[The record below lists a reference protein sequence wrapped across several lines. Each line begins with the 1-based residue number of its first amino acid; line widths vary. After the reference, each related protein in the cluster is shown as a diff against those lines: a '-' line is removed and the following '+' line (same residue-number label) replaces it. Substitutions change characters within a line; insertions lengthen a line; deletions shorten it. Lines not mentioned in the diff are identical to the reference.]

1 MDLLKKIRLEN
12 PKLWELMFQK
22 ENSSEEFEE
31 PITLKQYSD
40 MLGYKGYQ
48 ISVDKIRNLVCNQ
61 TEKLMLAAILAC
73 CDYAKEALELCPNP
87 WKALFSLG
95 ARNVKLFNGII
106 SYWDEIKPG
115 PNPGP
120 YGPVSKGGSFNL
132 NLPQDVNDAL
142 LGYVEENEYKF
153 NSKTG
158 ATVEALAHYLNVPK
172 RY

>member
-1 MDLLKKIRLEN
+1 MDVLKKIKLEN

-22 ENSSEEFEE
+22 ESSSEEFEE

-48 ISVDKIRNLVCNQ
+48 ISVEKIMNLTCNR

-73 CDYAKEALELCPNP
+73 CDYAKEAYELCPNP
-87 WKALFSLG
+87 WKKIVLLDT
-95 ARNVKLFNGII
+95 RNVKLFNGIL
-106 SYWDEIKPG
+106 SYWDERKSG
-115 PNPGP
+115 PKPGP

-142 LGYVEENEYKF
+142 LMYVEENEKTT
-153 NSKTG
+153 KTG
-158 ATVEALAHYLNVPK
+158 VTVEALAEKLNVPK